1 LVRAFALLATLFVG
15 GPANAACHLAL
26 ALALDVSS
34 SVDDAEYQLQRDGLA
49 SALLSE
55 NVQDA
60 FFAHPGD
67 WVSLAVYEWSGRYQH
82 AVVLDWIEI
91 RDPEALFSAAEKI
104 AAAKRSHSEFP
115 TAMGYALGYSA
126 SLFAKAPRCD
136 RATLDVSGDG
146 VNNDGFA
153 PHLAYSAFPL
163 NNVTVNGLV
172 IGGADPEVQQFYLSD
187 VIRGPGAF
195 VVLAQNYHAFE
206 EAMESKLI
214 REIGVMTLG
223 MDTEHL
229 PHGGG

>member
-1 LVRAFALLATLFVG
+1 MLATLFMG

-49 SALLSE
+49 SALLSK

-60 FFAHPGD
+60 FFDNPGD

-82 AVVLDWIEI
+82 AVILDWIEV
-91 RDPEALFSAAEKI
+91 RSPEALFSAAEKI
-104 AAAKRSHSEFP
+104 ASAERSHSEFP
-115 TAMGYALGYSA
+115 TALGYALGYSA
-126 SLFAKAPRCD
+126 SLFAKAPQCD

-163 NNVTVNGLV
+163 SHVTVNGLV
-172 IGGADPEVQQFYLSD
+172 IGGANPEVQQFYLSD

-195 VVLAQNYHAFE
+195 VVLAQDYDAFE

-214 REIGVMTLG
+214 REIGIMTLG

-229 PHGGG
+229 ANGGG